1 MCVARLSV
9 SLHVQLGSWPMGF
22 LFSFLL
28 KIRAQKRPMQWQQ
41 ITGRSLKAHF
51 TSRPALCHFLCITFE
66 AGFLLCVF
74 IFYFIYV
81 PDTKDTFLFWQT
93 QENAAPLPNCTLQ
106 IGCNRREDFTCMMLF
121 AACWTEAH
129 LNALLSQGLDPAY
142 ENECVIFASENV
154 QSCSVPKICCSKLT
168 WKRRLTW

>member
-1 MCVARLSV
+1 MSPQPAKLQTQSLPLGDIGHKKKHVTQMCVARLSV

-81 PDTKDTFLFWQT
+81 PDTKDTFLF
-93 QENAAPLPNCTLQ
+93 
-106 IGCNRREDFTCMMLF
+106 
-121 AACWTEAH
+121 
-129 LNALLSQGLDPAY
+129 
-142 ENECVIFASENV
+142 
-154 QSCSVPKICCSKLT
+154 
-168 WKRRLTW
+168 